1 MPPAGESPAV
11 LFGQARR
18 ASVSGWY
25 TPVKGKC
32 TWWRE
37 SLHDDDVHDTT
48 VKKPDKRV
56 QCMCMVEGRSWT
68 FTHVEVPSECPDSR
82 HCRYYI
88 KNW

>member
-1 MPPAGESPAV
+1 M
-11 LFGQARR
+11 
-18 ASVSGWY
+18 SGWY

-37 SLHDDDVHDTT
+37 SLHDDDAHDMM
-48 VKKPDKRV
+48 VKKPDQRV
-56 QCMCMVEGRSWT
+56 QCMCMVEGKSWT
-68 FTHVEVPSECPDSR
+68 FTNADIPLDCPESR